1 MSGKKILS
9 ISAFIIWIAVI
20 FLLSAQPKEES
31 NALSMK
37 VAEVVSQTVL
47 PNRVVEEKGF
57 NLYRLN
63 NTIRTHAH
71 FLSYLVLGILTLN
84 LLGVMGIS
92 KYRVLIS
99 LLICVVYAITDEF
112 HQIFVPGRGAQI
124 SDILVD
130 SFGALVG
137 IGIMFLGRKAIG
149 VK

>member
-37 VAEVVSQTVL
+37 VAEAVSQTVL

-57 NLYRLN
+57 DLDRLN
-63 NTIRTHAH
+63 NTVRTHAH

>member
-137 IGIMFLGRKAIG
+137 IEIMFLGRKAIG